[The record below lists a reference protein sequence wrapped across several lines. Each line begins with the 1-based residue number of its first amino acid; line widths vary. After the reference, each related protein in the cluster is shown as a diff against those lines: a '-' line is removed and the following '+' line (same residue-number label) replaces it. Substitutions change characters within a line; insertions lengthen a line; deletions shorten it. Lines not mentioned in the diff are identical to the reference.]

1 MKLDA
6 ATLKSK
12 SSLLLARPN
21 INPLK
26 KSPLP
31 AFAMKSSINW
41 TGFVYTW
48 SLHPNEKLL
57 IEKGVPLSYLSAFRN
72 YLK

>member
-6 ATLKSK
+6 ATLNNK
-12 SSLLLARPN
+12 SSLLLTRPN

-31 AFAMKSSINW
+31 AFA
-41 TGFVYTW
+41 
-48 SLHPNEKLL
+48 NEGKAL
-57 IEKGVPLSYLSAFRN
+57 IFK
-72 YLK
+72 